1 MRKRGVNELPRTL
14 HFHSHDVLRT
24 ICRKTGGRQYL
35 LLREALARLQAT
47 LIVANIR
54 VQRGMKHRQFS
65 CDAQQPHGSCCTLG
79 EHRPAWLSPRD
90 VAKEIGQA
98 LVLHRA
104 ALVGTAARDPAGG
117 PPRES
122 RRQPWPPGPTRC
134 SLCSVRSPVTS
145 SRRQIIGK
153 IPRRLA
159 CSW

>member
-79 EHRPAWLSPRD
+79 EHRPAVRGAKARALRLGLSG
-90 VAKEIGQA
+90 A
-98 LVLHRA
+98 
-104 ALVGTAARDPAGG
+104 
-117 PPRES
+117 
-122 RRQPWPPGPTRC
+122 
-134 SLCSVRSPVTS
+134 
-145 SRRQIIGK
+145 
-153 IPRRLA
+153 
-159 CSW
+159 